1 VLANLIAAKFPKES
15 ACAQVG
21 LGGNLNLVRMYC
33 MFILI
38 FAISVNA
45 NFDNTCTS
53 DIECRGPQDEYTSI
67 YSKGKVRFLAR
78 LGSYCK
84 SRISTNF
91 SRSE

>member
-1 VLANLIAAKFPKES
+1 MYVLGYSSGKMMSLLANLIAAKIPKES

-21 LGGNLNLVRMYC
+21 LGGNLNLGRMYC
-33 MFILI
+33 LFIFI

-67 YSKGKVRFLAR
+67 YSKGKVSGKVR
-78 LGSYCK
+78 LVM
-84 SRISTNF
+84 
-91 SRSE
+91 